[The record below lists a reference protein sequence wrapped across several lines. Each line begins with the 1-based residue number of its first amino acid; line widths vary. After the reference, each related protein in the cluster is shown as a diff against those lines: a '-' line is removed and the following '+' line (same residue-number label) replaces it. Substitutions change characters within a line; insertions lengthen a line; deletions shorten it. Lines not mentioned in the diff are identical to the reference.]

1 MQSNDQIDISLW
13 KRIFLGYVCKNPEYC
28 LDKNKFTNNC
38 WQCIKSHSKWC
49 EKNLSVDDKDITL
62 VPYGENNEY
71 KSDIDC
77 SVALRKH
84 PLVDSGI
91 AYWSTYDTLLIG
103 YNLKNTDVWRPVFSR
118 KREKLLCKVRHSI
131 KKYMAKR
138 ELSRITKLYND
149 VIILICDYL

>member
-49 EKNLSVDDKDITL
+49 EKNLPVDDKDITL
-62 VPYGENNEY
+62 VPYG
-71 KSDIDC
+71 KDDLLC
-77 SVALRKH
+77 SPVALRKH

-103 YNLKNTDVWRPVFSR
+103 YNLKNTDVWRPVFLR

-131 KKYMAKR
+131 KKNMVRR
-138 ELSRITKLYND
+138 ELLRITKLYND